1 MEKGEDD
8 DLESIKK
15 ECLDR
20 MKSATVRYAKRQTK
34 WIQSKLLPTVWNSK
48 DVHIY
53 LLDATGKNKNTLRS
67 SCYNMYSYII
77 QI

>member
-1 MEKGEDD
+1 MEKGETDG
-8 DLESIKK
+8 LEKIKN
-15 ECLDR
+15 ECLEC

-53 LLDATGKNKNTLRS
+53 LLDATGNIKVFPAVQRTS
-67 SCYNMYSYII
+67 T
-77 QI
+77 